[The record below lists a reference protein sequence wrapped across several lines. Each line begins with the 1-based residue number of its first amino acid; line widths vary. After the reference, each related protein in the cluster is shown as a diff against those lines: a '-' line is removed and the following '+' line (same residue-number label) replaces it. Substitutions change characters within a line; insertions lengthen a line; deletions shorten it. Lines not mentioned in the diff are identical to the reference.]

1 MFSLWKKW
9 RQRTSPPPDSPA
21 ETLSYLAAFLGAGLS
36 PASAWREI
44 PPTASGSSVCVAVVD
59 KMNQGFPLGQAVEES
74 LRESEEAWRTLGAAW
89 GVARESGAPLAPTL
103 HALALSLTDRDH
115 TMREVRAT
123 LAGPR
128 ATMRLVMGLPLV
140 GLGAGLITG
149 VNGFPVLF
157 GTPLGL
163 SALAGAGVLMGVAGW
178 WMSILQRDA
187 LVRPD
192 PGEIS
197 LELFAIAT
205 AGGALPEAAWE
216 RVQTALVSFDL
227 PGSESTEVRALSELS
242 RRVGVPVSALA
253 RQHSGLMRQ
262 RWRTDALERINRLG
276 VQVVIPL
283 GVLVLP
289 AFVLVAVIPLG
300 LAIWSEAALA

>member
-1 MFSLWKKW
+1 
-9 RQRTSPPPDSPA
+9 
-21 ETLSYLAAFLGAGLS
+21 LGAGLDYGGQWL
-36 PASAWREI
+36 PGVI
-44 PPTASGSSVCVAVVD
+44 LGHD
-59 KMNQGFPLGQAVEES
+59 PLGS
-74 LRESEEAWRTLGAAW
+74 LSF
-89 GVARESGAPLAPTL
+89 S
-103 HALALSLTDRDH
+103 
-115 TMREVRAT
+115 
-123 LAGPR
+123 
-128 ATMRLVMGLPLV
+128 
-140 GLGAGLITG
+140 
-149 VNGFPVLF
+149 
-157 GTPLGL
+157 
-163 SALAGAGVLMGVAGW
+163 GAGVLMGVAGW
-178 WMSILQRDA
+178 WISILQRDA
-187 LVRPD
+187 LARPD

>member
-44 PPTASGSSVCVAVVD
+44 PSTASGSSVCVAVVD

-128 ATMRLVMGLPLV
+128 ATMRLVMGLPLL

-178 WMSILQRDA
+178 WISILQRDA

-227 PGSESTEVRALSELS
+227 PGSESTEVRALSEIS

-300 LAIWSEAALA
+300 LAIWSEASLA

>member
-1 MFSLWKKW
+1 VFSLWKKW

-44 PPTASGSSVCVAVVD
+44 PSTASGSSVCVAVVD

-89 GVARESGAPLAPTL
+89 SVARESGAPLAPTL

>member
-1 MFSLWKKW
+1 
-9 RQRTSPPPDSPA
+9 
-21 ETLSYLAAFLGAGLS
+21 
-36 PASAWREI
+36 
-44 PPTASGSSVCVAVVD
+44 
-59 KMNQGFPLGQAVEES
+59 
-74 LRESEEAWRTLGAAW
+74 
-89 GVARESGAPLAPTL
+89 
-103 HALALSLTDRDH
+103 
-115 TMREVRAT
+115 
-123 LAGPR
+123 
-128 ATMRLVMGLPLV
+128 MRLVMGLPLL

-157 GTPLGL
+157 ATPLGL
-163 SALAGAGVLMGVAGW
+163 SALAGAGVLMSVAWW
-178 WMSILQRDA
+178 WMRILQRDA
-187 LVRPD
+187 LARPD

-216 RVQTALVSFDL
+216 RVQTALVNFHL
-227 PGSESTEVRALSELS
+227 PGSESIEVTELSELS
-242 RRVGVPVSALA
+242 RRVGVPVSGLA

-300 LAIWSEAALA
+300 LAIWSEASLA

>member
-1 MFSLWKKW
+1 VFSLWKKW
-9 RQRTSPPPDSPA
+9 SQCTSPPPDSPA

-44 PPTASGSSVCVAVVD
+44 PPTASGHSVCVAVVD
-59 KMNQGFPLGQAVEES
+59 KMNQGFSLAQAVEES
-74 LRESEEAWRTLGAAW
+74 LRTREEAWRTLGAAW

-103 HALALSLTDRDH
+103 QALASSLADRDH
-115 TMREVRAT
+115 TVREVRAT
-123 LAGPR
+123 CAGPR
-128 ATMRLVMGLPLV
+128 ATMRLVMGLPVL
-140 GLGAGLITG
+140 GLGGGLITG
-149 VNGFPVLF
+149 VNGFHVLF

-163 SALAGAGVLMGVAGW
+163 GALGGAGVLMGAAGW

-187 LVRPD
+187 LAQPD
-192 PGEIS
+192 PGEIA

-227 PGSESTEVRALSELS
+227 PGSENSEVSELSELS
-242 RRVGVPVSALA
+242 RRVGVPVSGLA
-253 RQHSGLMRQ
+253 RRHSGLMRQ

-289 AFVLVAVIPLG
+289 AFVLLAVVPLA
-300 LAIWSEAALA
+300 LALWSEAALV